1 MICLMIVLSVFRFID
16 PTNWLPGKDLQAN
29 MGKHGITELS
39 LFGMMLLNSILFCC
53 FFMKCFFYMRVF
65 PEFGLLVELIYGIR
79 RKLMPFLLFL
89 FLFVIFF
96 TVVFL
101 ILGCNYGEVDML
113 NDEFYLFIQVF

>member
-1 MICLMIVLSVFRFID
+1 
-16 PTNWLPGKDLQAN
+16 
-29 MGKHGITELS
+29 
-39 LFGMMLLNSILFCC
+39 
-53 FFMKCFFYMRVF
+53 MKCFFYLRVF

>member
-1 MICLMIVLSVFRFID
+1 MICLMIVLSVSRFID
-16 PTNWLPGKDLQAN
+16 PTNWLPGKYLQAS
-29 MGKHGITELS
+29 MGEHGITELK
-39 LFGMMLLNSILFCC
+39 LLLMMLLNSVLFCC
-53 FFMKCFFYMRVF
+53 FFMKCFFYLRVF